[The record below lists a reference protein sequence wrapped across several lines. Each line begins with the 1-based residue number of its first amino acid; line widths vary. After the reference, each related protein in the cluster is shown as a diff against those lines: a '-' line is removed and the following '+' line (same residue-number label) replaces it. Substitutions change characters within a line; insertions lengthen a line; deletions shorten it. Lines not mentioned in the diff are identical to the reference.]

1 MTKQNDKCKEDL
13 DGRFLAES
21 EDEDKK
27 NPTDKRGYFAAEA
40 RETLTNMTVN
50 LRKHCFWQGNEA
62 AILSVLHWIIQISDK
77 CFRNEVMYLY

>member
-40 RETLTNMTVN
+40 RETL
-50 LRKHCFWQGNEA
+50 
-62 AILSVLHWIIQISDK
+62 I
-77 CFRNEVMYLY
+77 

>member
-27 NPTDKRGYFAAEA
+27 NL
-40 RETLTNMTVN
+40 LTSEVI
-50 LRKHCFWQGNEA
+50 LLQRLEKH
-62 AILSVLHWIIQISDK
+62 
-77 CFRNEVMYLY
+77 